1 MKKLFTCLVA
11 ILCSTS
17 LWAQKDKDKEKD
29 DNALVYRLDH
39 KVLEGYTIK
48 PGVDLDKDLSYWFI
62 SDEQQFDDM
71 FQPSGEMGVTVKRPD
86 FATQYVF
93 AIACRETRN
102 QTYLAFKKVEVVNE
116 KDVTVHCVK
125 MVDYK
130 QNFKYVPVLIGTVPK
145 TPFVKRIVFRDE
157 DEKEQKTYS
166 LDKIDREKQKIAE
179 KQIKAAKQEKEKAEK
194 EAKEEKERAEK
205 EAKEEAARAEKEKKQ
220 AEAEKIRLAKE
231 KADEE
236 AYQAKELKYR
246 QELAIEKAKRER
258 EKAAETKERAERE
271 EREFKAQQEREERE
285 ARLEEERLKKEKA
298 EAKLQAEEEARE
310 RAEIEKEKE
319 EMRKEREERKAKRK
333 EARKKA
339 QEEDE
344 E

>member
-1 MKKLFTCLVA
+1 MVA

-29 DNALVYRLDH
+29 EALVYRLDH

-48 PGVDLDKDLSYWFI
+48 QGVGLDKDLSYWLI
-62 SDEQQFDDM
+62 TDEQQFDEM

-116 KDVTVHCVK
+116 KDVNVHCVK

-130 QNFKYVPVLIGTVPK
+130 QNFKYVPVLVGTVPK

-179 KQIKAAKQEKEKAEK
+179 RQIKAAKEEKEKAEK
-194 EAKEEKERAEK
+194 EAKE
-205 EAKEEAARAEKEKKQ
+205 AAVKAEKEKKQ
-220 AEAEKIRLAKE
+220 AEAEKAKLAKE

-236 AYQAKELKYR
+236 AYQAKEMKYR
-246 QELAIEKAKRER
+246 EELAIEKAKREK
-258 EKAAETKERAERE
+258 EKAAEMKERAERE

-285 ARLEEERLKKEKA
+285 ARLEEERLKKERA
-298 EAKLQAEEEARE
+298 EAKLQTEEEARE

-319 EMRKEREERKAKRK
+319 EMRKEREERKKKRK
-333 EARKKA
+333 EARQKSD
-339 QEEDE
+339 QDE